1 MSDTLEITLLAKNY
15 RIACAEGER
24 ETLLAAV
31 ALLEGKLGEFGKIAK
46 GGGERAA
53 VMAALD
59 LAHELVLRQN
69 EPQSAEDNRTTA
81 DTMLD
86 SDPIISR
93 ISSIEARIA
102 NALEQSQK
110 LF

>member
-15 RIACAEGER
+15 RLACAEGER

-59 LAHELVLRQN
+59 LAHELVLRQS
-69 EPQSAEDNRTTA
+69 ESTAAETTTDA
-81 DTMLD
+81 TLD

>member
-59 LAHELVLRQN
+59 LAHELVLRQS
-69 EPQSAEDNRTTA
+69 EPQSAETSA

>member
-1 MSDTLEITLLAKNY
+1 MSDTLDITLLAKNY
-15 RIACAEGER
+15 RIACGEGER

-31 ALLEGKLGEFGKIAK
+31 ALLEGKLGEFGKITK
-46 GGGERAA
+46 GGSERAA

-59 LAHELVLRQN
+59 LAHELVLRQS
-69 EPQSAEDNRTTA
+69 ESRPATTTPDA
-81 DTMLD
+81 VLD
-86 SDPIISR
+86 SDPIIGR

-102 NALEQSQK
+102 AALEQSQK